1 VLLRALALCVAVVL
15 AACNS
20 GGSGQTT
27 KKKTAP
33 TSTTAAPTT
42 TTAPPPVMYQVK
54 RGDTLTSI
62 AKFFG
67 ISNALLTAANHLD
80 NGDRLTEG
88 QVLTI
93 PPLPPA
99 QLTVEPPIAVSG
111 QPFTFNVT
119 GAKAGEAVTF
129 EIAKPGGGKFSGQPH
144 TASPDGGVSATY
156 QSAGDDPGNYT
167 VVATGDRGTSVQG
180 TYMVT
185 PG

>member
-1 VLLRALALCVAVVL
+1 MIAAATGVAAVTNIVLNLLLVPRFELLGAAVATFLAYAVE
-15 AACNS
+15 S
-20 GGSGQTT
+20 
-27 KKKTAP
+27 
-33 TSTTAAPTT
+33 
-42 TTAPPPVMYQVK
+42 
-54 RGDTLTSI
+54 GDTLTSI

-129 EIAKPGGGKFSGQPH
+129 EINKPGGGKFSGQPH
-144 TASPDGGVSATY
+144 TASPDGAVSATY